1 MPRVESSKKYQVKDL
16 LRNIFF
22 NIRNEFYRPNW
33 KIIFYLIIFISATSC
48 VSTKKLIIEQEKS
61 KRAVQSWSDCE
72 KKYEILNKE
81 IKELSDHIIKLE
93 NQLANEQNKYNLLE
107 QQLEYFKLTNTNL
120 LDRLSDLAI
129 VSKTGAESI
138 KKSLDAI
145 NGQNLYIKDLTSAMR
160 TKDSLNLALVM
171 NLKKSLIDITDEDV
185 NIEVKKGVVYISIS
199 DKLLFK
205 SGSSEI
211 SQRAEE
217 VLGKIARVLNDQK
230 QLDILV
236 EGHTDTD
243 PISTGCI
250 TDNWDL
256 SVKRATTVVRY
267 LQTKH
272 SINPERM
279 TAGGRSEFVPKTSNS
294 TVEGKTINRRTEII
308 VLPQLD
314 QFFQSLEPPTN

>member
-1 MPRVESSKKYQVKDL
+1 
-16 LRNIFF
+16 
-22 NIRNEFYRPNW
+22 
-33 KIIFYLIIFISATSC
+33 
-48 VSTKKLIIEQEKS
+48 
-61 KRAVQSWSDCE
+61 
-72 KKYEILNKE
+72 
-81 IKELSDHIIKLE
+81 
-93 NQLANEQNKYNLLE
+93 
-107 QQLEYFKLTNTNL
+107 
-120 LDRLSDLAI
+120 
-129 VSKTGAESI
+129 
-138 KKSLDAI
+138 
-145 NGQNLYIKDLTSAMR
+145 MR

-314 QFFQSLEPPTN
+314 QFFQLLEPPTN